1 MEGIPGVDGQSYDGP
16 CPLRD
21 PDSCWVGK
29 GQERGCGQ
37 ENEPLLD
44 CKELKP
50 LELQLILDNFKIGI
64 LSEPE
69 LTSCD
74 G

>member
-1 MEGIPGVDGQSYDGP
+1 MLGPLGV
-16 CPLRD
+16 R
-21 PDSCWVGK
+21 K
-29 GQERGCGQ
+29 GCGQ
-37 ENEPLLD
+37 ENEPLFD